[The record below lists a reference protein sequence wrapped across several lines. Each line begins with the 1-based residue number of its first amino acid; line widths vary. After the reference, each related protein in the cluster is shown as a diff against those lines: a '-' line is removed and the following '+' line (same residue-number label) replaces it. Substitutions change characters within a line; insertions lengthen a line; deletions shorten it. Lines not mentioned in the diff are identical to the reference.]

1 MSIRF
6 QYFPDQIYYKNVVT
20 VEQAMQPMQ
29 AMQLKTIFLEKPVY
43 IFW

>member
-20 VEQAMQPMQ
+20 VEQAMQ

-43 IFW
+43 IF